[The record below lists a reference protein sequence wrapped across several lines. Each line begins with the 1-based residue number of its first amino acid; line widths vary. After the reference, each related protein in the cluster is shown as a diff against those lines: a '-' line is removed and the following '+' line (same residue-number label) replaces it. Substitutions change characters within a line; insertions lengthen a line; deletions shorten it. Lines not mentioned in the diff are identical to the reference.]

1 MSKLIG
7 VRVQLMSNTDLVSMH
22 LVVATISSTKQ
33 RVGYSVLVET
43 TENVTLPL
51 LRHFHLLL
59 YFVF

>member
-22 LVVATISSTKQ
+22 LVVATISSAKQ